1 MVPSSCSCSCSAL
14 VSEEVVVRLLWREER
29 EEIEKVGGGRWA

>member
-29 EEIEKVGGGRWA
+29 EEMEKVGGGRWA